1 MNVTVSERLKPQYNF
16 TDVNLKKKVIT
27 VIQIRYGYY

>member
-16 TDVNLKKKVIT
+16 TDVNFFKKKVIT
-27 VIQIRYGYY
+27 VLQIR